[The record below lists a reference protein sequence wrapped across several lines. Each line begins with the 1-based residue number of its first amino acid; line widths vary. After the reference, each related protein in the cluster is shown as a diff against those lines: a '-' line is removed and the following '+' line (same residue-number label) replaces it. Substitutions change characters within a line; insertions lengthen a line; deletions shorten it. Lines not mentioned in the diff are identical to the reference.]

1 MSKDDIIN
9 DSQRYLDEMM
19 RFYSQ
24 NKNASVNTRKDNE
37 ETVINENETTANQ
50 EEANEN
56 ETAINQEEANE
67 NVMAVNQEKAN
78 ENETTVNQ
86 EEANETIENGY
97 EVSTADNYDESP
109 EPGNLRY
116 TAVELPP
123 IPVIPDNI
131 ISDKAENQTE
141 SPVNSEYGF
150 LKVEVRTGR
159 NGFPVPG
166 AAITVSEKNGI
177 GENIIFSGIT
187 DESGGVETIKLPA
200 PKNSKGS
207 EPSTFSSY
215 AVYTVSAY
223 VKGFYR
229 SVSADVPIFAGITS
243 IQRFDLIP
251 LPYDYDDS
259 GQSIV
264 NENTEP
270 NMP

>member
-1 MSKDDIIN
+1 MNKDDLIN

-24 NKNASVNTRKDNE
+24 NKDASVNTQKDNE
-37 ETVINENETTANQ
+37 VVETDETVKVENETFENSVDESVKNESETPEDREDVSA
-50 EEANEN
+50 EESNNEN
-56 ETAINQEEANE
+56 SEP
-67 NVMAVNQEKAN
+67 
-78 ENETTVNQ
+78 
-86 EEANETIENGY
+86 
-97 EVSTADNYDESP
+97 ESM
-109 EPGNLRY
+109 NY

-123 IPVIPDNI
+123 IPVIPDNTADD
-131 ISDKAENQTE
+131 ISDEAESKPE
-141 SPVNSEYGF
+141 SPVYSDHGF
-150 LKVEVRTGR
+150 LKIEVRTGR
-159 NGFPVPG
+159 NGLPVPG
-166 AAITVSEKNGI
+166 AAVTVSEKNGS

-187 DESGGVETIKLPA
+187 DESGEVDTIKLPA
-200 PKNSKGS
+200 PNNSMGS

-223 VKGFYR
+223 FKGFYR
-229 SVSADVPIFAGITS
+229 SVSADVPVFAGITS

-270 NMP
+270 DMPQDMRR